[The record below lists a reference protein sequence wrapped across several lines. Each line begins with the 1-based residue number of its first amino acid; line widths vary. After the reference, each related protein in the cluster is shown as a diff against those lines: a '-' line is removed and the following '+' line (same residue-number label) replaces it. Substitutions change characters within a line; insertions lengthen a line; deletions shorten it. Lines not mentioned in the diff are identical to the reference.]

1 MLHLASSIPP
11 ETSAVLDRGPEAAKT
26 ERSGYSGRYVLWV
39 QSSEG
44 FANQSSALIGSLAQ
58 RLVLWRSSVSP
69 PLRIA
74 AFKILIVGQKT
85 SREVG

>member
-11 ETSAVLDRGPEAAKT
+11 ETSATFDRGPEAEKT

-44 FANQSSALIGSLAQ
+44 FANEPSALIGPLAQ
-58 RLVLWRSSVSP
+58 CLVLWRSFVSP
-69 PLRIA
+69 PLRTA